1 MSEAETAATAS
12 PAPAGIE
19 VRIELDRRINFA
31 MQQNDVPVVKS
42 LQIVNHSTQQIR
54 DVRLRITAEPAFA
67 REWSTDI
74 ASIDPDATYNVRGV
88 SLQLSPKFL
97 EDLTERLRGEFRIKV
112 SAGGH
117 VVQQS
122 AEAVELLARD
132 EWSGLSSLPEILA
145 AFVLPNH
152 PGIAGVLRSAA
163 DLLETWTGNPALDG
177 YQSKNPKRVYLV
189 ASAIYEALRQ
199 SGITYVNP
207 PASFEEVGQRV
218 RLADRILET
227 KMATCLDMGL
237 LAAACLE
244 AAGLH
249 PLVVLVSGHAFA
261 GVWLNESC
269 FGESVI
275 PEALTVRKRLELGE
289 ISVFDPTCATA
300 RPAPEYEHAEAEA
313 KRRFLVPT
321 EFCCAI
327 DIKRARKGLIR
338 PLPERSAQARAEGG
352 DSAVI
357 SQPGPAAAPV
367 VPQDVGAPTE
377 RAIKPVESAA
387 TRIDRWCRRLLDFS
401 LRNRLLNFK
410 PTKKTLRILC
420 PDVPTLEDM
429 LASGTT
435 FAIRPRPEEL
445 GSFDPRDAA
454 AHRSRTGQEGL
465 DTILREEMSSY
476 RLRAD
481 ATSEEMGRRLVD
493 IYRAA
498 RLALEEGGASAL
510 FLAVGSLAWYESP
523 TSSERRIA
531 PILLIPL
538 ELHRKSMLE
547 GFTLRQADDEP
558 RINVTLLEFLKKDHG
573 ITIAGLDPLP
583 EGESGL
589 DVPLILRTVR
599 QAVRD
604 IDRWEVIDDLQI
616 GLFSFTKFLMWRDLS
631 ERTDELVK
639 NAVVNHLVN
648 TPNESFDAGGSFPD
662 AERLDE
668 YRAPKDVFCP
678 LPADSS
684 QLRAVFAAAE
694 GRSFV
699 IEGPPGT
706 GKSQTITNL
715 IAHCLS
721 EGRTILFVS
730 EKMAALNVVK
740 KRLEAVGL
748 GRYCLEL
755 HSNKAHKREV
765 VAQLDRA
772 LSESPTDDHAEWIRT
787 ATRIGSLRA
796 DLNAY
801 ANALHQKRPS
811 GETVFQG
818 LSRLIGLKDVPR
830 VDLRWDSPDAIDADR
845 LADIRD
851 AVAQIAT
858 VGQVCGDMQAHPWKA
873 VSVEDWNNAWEAE
886 VVAAI
891 DALAD
896 RLEATAIAGREC
908 AQRLGLAEAGWSL
921 DDLDLLRELA
931 LLLMDSPTP
940 PAALLTHPD
949 WTEVEAQI
957 GFWIEHGRT
966 RDKVREKVREG
977 FRDEIIQ
984 LDLDDL
990 WSRLSRSSVSWWPAS
1005 WWRRRP
1011 IRKALR
1017 GVAVDSRAPAKD
1029 QLTEILARA
1038 RKFREEQQLLDQAA
1052 DDARNLLGRFWND
1065 GEAEWERVG
1074 SLRDWAGKL
1083 RGIAM
1088 RAAGSDIERAA
1099 ELRERWARLAT
1110 EGRDLLR
1117 AEGEIGRVFIAFGEA
1132 RDRFEEA
1139 RRRVIDLL
1147 KLDAEAIWGDSA
1159 SADALG
1165 RVRSSVEGWRAAPS
1179 QLRDWCAWR
1188 RARGSAMRAQ
1198 LGPLVEAFEAGRFPS
1213 SALGDVF
1220 DRSYSQWWTAALTDA
1235 QEALN
1240 RFSSPEH
1247 ERKIHQF
1254 QELDDRYMDLARIA
1268 IRARLDK
1275 NIPAI
1280 PTSARQDPEMGVLK
1294 REIGKKTRHKPV
1306 RQLLAQ
1312 IPNLLPRLKPCL
1324 LMSPMSVA
1332 QYLSPSY
1339 PPFDVVVFDEASQIP
1354 VWDAIGAIA
1363 RGKQAIIVGDPRQLP
1378 PTTFFQ
1384 RAADDEEAPAD
1395 DVVEDLESILDDCM
1409 SARIPWLP
1417 LNWHYRSRHESL
1429 ITFSNYHYYANRL
1442 LSFPSAHID
1451 GLGVSWRHVPNGV
1464 YDKGKSRTNLAEAE
1478 AITAEIVRRLR
1489 DPELSAWSI
1498 GVVTFNEA
1506 QQTLIENLLDAERVK
1521 DPSLEEWFAEGAE
1534 EAVFVK
1540 NLENVQ
1546 GDERDVILFS
1556 ICYGPDAQGRVAMN
1570 FGPMNRDGGE
1580 RRLNVAITRARREVV
1595 VFSTLVA
1602 DQIDLSRTRAR
1613 GVSDLKRFL
1622 AYAQHGPSAIAEA
1635 IQLDPDA
1642 DFDSPFEEA
1651 VHEALV
1657 QRGWHIHKQVGCSSY
1672 RIDLAIVDPAAPGR
1686 YLLGVECDGANYHRA
1701 KTARDRDKL
1710 REGILRDLGWKLHRI
1725 WSTDWWV
1732 NPERE
1737 IEKLEAVLAGLRPPS
1752 NLAGES

>member
-1 MSEAETAATAS
+1 MREAVISEA
-12 PAPAGIE
+12 PAPSLAGIE
-19 VRIELDRRINFA
+19 VKVELDRRINFA
-31 MQQNDVPVVKS
+31 MQQNDVPVVKA
-42 LQIVNHSTQQIR
+42 LQIVNHSTQPIC
-54 DVRLRITAEPAFA
+54 DIRLRITAEPAFA
-67 REWSTDI
+67 QEWSTEI
-74 ASIDPDATYNVRGV
+74 ASIDSDATYNVRGV
-88 SLQLSPKFL
+88 ALQLSAKFL
-97 EDLTERLRGEFRIKV
+97 EDLTERLRGALRVDV
-112 SAGGH
+112 SAGGQ
-117 VVQQS
+117 VVFQS
-122 AEAVELLARD
+122 VEAVELLARD

-177 YQSKNPKRVYLV
+177 YQSKDPKRVYLV

-199 SGITYVNP
+199 AGITYINP

-227 KMATCLDMGL
+227 KMATCLDIGL

-244 AAGLH
+244 AAGLN
-249 PLVVLVSGHAFA
+249 PLVVLVAGHAFA

-275 PEALTVRKRLELGE
+275 PEALTVRKRIELGE
-289 ISVFDPTCATA
+289 IAVFDPTCATA
-300 RPAPEYEHAEAEA
+300 RPAPGYEQAVAEAE
-313 KRRFLVPT
+313 RRFLVPA
-321 EFCCAI
+321 EFACAI

-338 PLPERSAQARAEGG
+338 PLPERLERVAAEGN
-352 DSAVI
+352 DQERD

-367 VPQDVGAPTE
+367 VPQSVGAPTE
-377 RAIKPVESAA
+377 APIKPVESAA

-410 PTKKTLRILC
+410 PTKRTLRILC
-420 PDVPTLEDM
+420 PDLPVLEDM
-429 LASGTT
+429 LAGGTT
-435 FAIRPRPEEL
+435 FAIKPRPEEL
-445 GSFDPRDAA
+445 GNSDPRDAV

-465 DTILREEMSSY
+465 DTVLREELSSH

-481 ATSEEMGRRLVD
+481 ATAEEMGRRLVD

-510 FLAVGSLAWYESP
+510 FLAVGSLVWYESP

-531 PILLIPL
+531 PILMIPL

-558 RINVTLLEFLKKDHG
+558 RINATLLEFLKKDHG
-573 ITIAGLDPLP
+573 ITIEGLDPLP
-583 EGESGL
+583 TDEAGL

-631 ERTDELVK
+631 ERTEDLIK

-648 TPNESFDAGGSFPD
+648 TPNERFDAGGSFPD

-706 GKSQTITNL
+706 GKSQTIANL

-721 EGRTILFVS
+721 EGRKVLFVS

-755 HSNKAHKREV
+755 HSNKAHKRDV
-765 VAQLDRA
+765 VDQLDRA
-772 LSESPTDDHAEWIRT
+772 LSDARSDDHAEWSRT
-787 ATRIGSLRA
+787 AMQIGSLRA

-811 GETVFQG
+811 GESVFQG
-818 LSRLIGLKDVPR
+818 LSRLIGLKEVPC
-830 VDLRWDSPDAIDADR
+830 VDLRWDSPDAIDADQ
-845 LADIRD
+845 LADMRD
-851 AVAQIAT
+851 AVARIAT
-858 VGQVCGDMQAHPWKA
+858 VGHVCGDMQGHPWKA
-873 VSVEDWNNAWEAE
+873 VPVEDWRNAWEAD
-886 VVAAI
+886 VFAAI

-896 RLEATAIAGREC
+896 RIEVVASAGREC
-908 AQRLGLAEAGWSL
+908 GQRLGLAEAGWSRA
-921 DDLDLLRELA
+921 DLELLRELT
-931 LLLMDSPTP
+931 LLLMDSPAP
-940 PAALLTHPD
+940 PAALLTRPD
-949 WTEVEAQI
+949 WAEVEAQLSL
-957 GFWIEHGRT
+957 WIHHGQT
-966 RDKVREKVREG
+966 RDRVREKVREG

-990 WSRLSRSSVSWWPAS
+990 RARLSRASASWWPGS

-1017 GVAVDSRAPAKD
+1017 GVAVDSKAPAKD
-1029 QLTEILARA
+1029 QLTEILTRA
-1038 RKFREEQQLLDQAA
+1038 RKFREEQQLLDQAS
-1052 DDARNLLGRFWND
+1052 DDARNLLGRFWNG
-1065 GEAEWERVG
+1065 GEAEWESLG
-1074 SLRDWAGKL
+1074 TLRDWAGKL
-1083 RGIAM
+1083 RGVAT
-1088 RAAGSDIERAA
+1088 RASGSDIERAA
-1099 ELRERWARLAT
+1099 KLRERWARLAT
-1110 EGRDLLR
+1110 EGRELLR

-1147 KLDAEAIWGDSA
+1147 KLDAEATWGDRA

-1165 RVRSSVEGWRAAPS
+1165 RIRSSVEGWRAAPR
-1179 QLRDWCAWR
+1179 QLREWCAWR
-1188 RARGSAMRAQ
+1188 HARSSAMHFQ
-1198 LGPLVEAFEAGRFPS
+1198 LGPLVEAFETGRFPS

-1220 DRSYSQWWTAALTDA
+1220 ERSYSQWWTAALTDA
-1235 QEALN
+1235 EEALS

-1254 QELDDRYMDLARIA
+1254 QELDDRYMNLARIA
-1268 IRARLDK
+1268 IRARLDR
-1275 NIPAI
+1275 NAPAMS
-1280 PTSARQDPEMGVLK
+1280 TSAGQDPELGILK
-1294 REIGKKTRHKPV
+1294 REIGKKARHKPV
-1306 RQLLAQ
+1306 RQLLTQ

-1332 QYLSPSY
+1332 QYLDPSY

-1378 PTTFFQ
+1378 PTSFFQ
-1384 RAADDEEAPAD
+1384 RAADDDEAPAD

-1409 SARIPWLP
+1409 SAQIPWLP

-1442 LSFPSAHID
+1442 LTFPSAHID
-1451 GLGVSWRHVPNGV
+1451 GLGVSWRHVPDGV

-1478 AITAEIVRRLR
+1478 AIAAEIVRRLR
-1489 DPELSAWSI
+1489 DPQLSAWSI

-1506 QQTLIENLLDAERVK
+1506 QQTLIENLLDAERAK

-1534 EAVFVK
+1534 EGIFVK

-1556 ICYGPDAQGRVAMN
+1556 ICFGPDAQGRVAMN

-1613 GVSDLKRFL
+1613 GVSDLKGFL
-1622 AYAQHGPSAIAEA
+1622 AYAQNGPSAIAEA

-1651 VHEALV
+1651 VYEALV
-1657 QRGWHIHKQVGCSSY
+1657 QRGWQVHKQVGCSSY
-1672 RIDLAIVDPAAPGR
+1672 RIDLAVVDPAAPGR

-1710 REGILRDLGWKLHRI
+1710 RESILRDLGWKLHRI
-1725 WSTDWWV
+1725 WSTDWWT

-1737 IEKLEAVLAGLRPPS
+1737 AAKLEAVLAGLRPPS
-1752 NLAGES
+1752 NLTG